1 MLQSKLRWVLST
13 LMSRIEGTIEHIAK
27 QSNRLKNKNILQSR
41 DEQSKVELSRVRAYC
56 RA

>member
-1 MLQSKLRWVLST
+1 M
-13 LMSRIEGTIEHIAK
+13 MSRIEGTIEHIAK